1 MGCSGSK
8 PASQAPVTSQVASAA
23 AEGDFKIIVQNPK
36 GDADLGLGVKS
47 LETKYI
53 LVESTKEEGLI
64 PSWNKDN
71 ANTPEIQIKP
81 GDMLIAINGKFGNC
95 DEMLAECKSASI
107 TLLVKRGSGS
117 AEPTAESPAAEMPA
131 AEGPAA
137 EAPAETPAAENPT
150 SQPLVE
156 AAVAEVSTA
165 DATAEKPAAE
175 YPAAE
180 PAAAED
186 TTNPS
191 AATSPTAEA
200 PAEEQAP
207 MDPAPVPAQTDAT
220 LELSDASVSVEPEIA
235 EMDPAA
241 TGSKVCA
248 LCWW

>member
-8 PASQAPVTSQVASAA
+8 QASQAPVTSQVASSAP
-23 AEGDFKIIVQNPK
+23 EGDFKIIVQNPK
-36 GDADLGLGVKS
+36 GDAALGLGVKS

-64 PSWNKDN
+64 PSWNRDN

-81 GDMLIAINGKFGNC
+81 GDMLIAINSKFGNC
-95 DEMLAECKSASI
+95 DEMLAECKSMSI

-117 AEPTAESPAAEMPA
+117 AQPPAEAPAAEMLA

-137 EAPAETPAAENPT
+137 ETPAETAAENPT
-150 SQPLVE
+150 SQPLAE

-165 DATAEKPAAE
+165 DATAETPAAE

-186 TTNPS
+186 TTNLS
-191 AATSPTAEA
+191 ALKSPTAEA
-200 PAEEQAP
+200 PGEEQAP
-207 MDPAPVPAQTDAT
+207 MDLAPEPAQTDAT
-220 LELSDASVSVEPEIA
+220 LGLSDASVSIEPETA

-241 TGSKVCA
+241 TGSKVCG
-248 LCWW
+248 LCW